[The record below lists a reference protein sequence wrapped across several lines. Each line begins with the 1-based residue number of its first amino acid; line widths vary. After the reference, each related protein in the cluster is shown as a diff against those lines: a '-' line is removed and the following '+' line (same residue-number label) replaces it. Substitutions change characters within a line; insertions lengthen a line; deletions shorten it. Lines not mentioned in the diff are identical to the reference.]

1 MPQTASRHPTPRRS
15 QARAFDAIHDWETG
29 LEPATL
35 SLSGLCPV
43 LGAIVLVTR
52 QLRVSEGGAIEALF
66 LIGLWLVFFI
76 ASIKM
81 AQRRG
86 RDAWIWGFF
95 GLVFG
100 LFAVLVLW
108 ALGDTKEQQRAKL
121 AAREAEQLDPTR

>member
-1 MPQTASRHPTPRRS
+1 M
-15 QARAFDAIHDWETG
+15 
-29 LEPATL
+29 
-35 SLSGLCPV
+35 
-43 LGAIVLVTR
+43 
-52 QLRVSEGGAIEALF
+52 
-66 LIGLWLVFFI
+66 FFI

-100 LFAVLVLW
+100 LIAVLVLW

-121 AAREAEQLDPTR
+121 AAREAEQLDPTRAPCPECSEDIKLQARVCHFCGAQLDRTVEPGLAKKGRGE